1 MEFSTL
7 LDDVYTKLGDNKT
20 DLLVLPNPEL
30 DKGTTRVVWKN
41 IKAFLKVTNTPPD
54 HLFEF
59 LEKQTGKK
67 LTWYS
72 DSVSDGLI
80 VHDKKFPVNEAVT
93 LMKKYTDTYVLCK
106 ICRKSSTNMFRDTEI
121 RKYKIKC
128 EDCGAEY
135 TI

>member
-20 DLLVLPNPEL
+20 ELLVLPNPEL

-41 IKAFLKVTNTPPD
+41 IKAFLKVTNTPPE

-72 DSVSDGLI
+72 DSISDGLI
-80 VHDKKFPVNEAVT
+80 VHDKKFPVNETVS
-93 LMKKYTDTYVLCK
+93 LMKKYTDTFVLCK
-106 ICRKSSTNMFRDTEI
+106 ICRKSNTKMFRDTEI

>member
-93 LMKKYTDTYVLCK
+93 LMKKYTDNYVLCK
-106 ICRKSSTNMFRDTEI
+106 ICRKSNTNMFRDTEI